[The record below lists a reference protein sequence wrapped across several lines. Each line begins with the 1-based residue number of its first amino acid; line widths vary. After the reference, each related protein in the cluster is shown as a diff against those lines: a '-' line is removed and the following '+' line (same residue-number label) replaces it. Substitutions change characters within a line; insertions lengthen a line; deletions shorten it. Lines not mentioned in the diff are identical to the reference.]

1 MKQLHGM
8 PDMNI
13 IIGQHALR
21 DFHVDHIL
29 RNFMRQYNLIDL
41 IQDVTQIKIKAR
53 QIEGNRHKS
62 MSLIHFP
69 PIILT
74 YQTDNMQI
82 KLMDQQIFFQ
92 NMNKQRRRHQAVYR
106 ILPAGKGFHSAQL
119 AGQGTHHRLIIDMNP
134 SVPDGLIKILQDIC
148 TAFHRKCQLPVIVMP
163 ENISHRF
170 PAEAVGRC
178 LRLVPGS
185 NDRIR
190 RRDVVDSSPDT

>member
-1 MKQLHGM
+1 
-8 PDMNI
+8 
-13 IIGQHALR
+13 
-21 DFHVDHIL
+21 
-29 RNFMRQYNLIDL
+29 
-41 IQDVTQIKIKAR
+41 
-53 QIEGNRHKS
+53 

-69 PIILT
+69 PVILT

-106 ILPAGKGFHSAQL
+106 ILPTGKGFHSAQP